1 LVLEMLILVHYME
14 FTLLVWVVL
23 IIWEILKSEE
33 KNQDMVPIF
42 ESLFLNLKFK
52 GYDSLVAR
60 GLVKETKNQLRC
72 RNYLVIY
79 C

>member
-1 LVLEMLILVHYME
+1 MLILVHYME